1 MKVIYERIIS
11 FCISYI
17 GRILDTMRKKGLPM
31 QYHCPH
37 CCTLYT
43 ESAMYCARCGHQQ
56 LVPIKIEVQKQDDSK
71 KQ

>member
-1 MKVIYERIIS
+1 
-11 FCISYI
+11 
-17 GRILDTMRKKGLPM
+17 M